1 MESKMSNTTNLDF
14 SNTEIA
20 FGHKS
25 DQELKDTYRI
35 FKMMNSPNLVKL
47 GSAMTLLMSKL
58 KLPLLDPIIKAT
70 VFKQFC
76 GGTNLLDCQSTIDK
90 LYKNKTMSILDFGV
104 EAKDTEK
111 DFDYTLAEI
120 LKAIQFGAANASVPV
135 ISLKISSIARNGL
148 LEKWQGHKPLE
159 PFEEDELAKV
169 KKRLHRI
176 MHMASDM
183 GIGVFVDAEETW
195 VQEAMDALAE
205 ELMETYNKKKVVA
218 YNTFQMYR
226 KDRLDYLKY
235 SFERSQN
242 KNYYLGAK
250 IVRGAYMVKER
261 QRAEDQGIASPIQ
274 DNKEATDLAFDQAI
288 GFCVKHYNRISSCNA
303 SHNAASCLLQ
313 ARLISELSIPRNHSH
328 LNFCQLMGMSDN
340 ITFNLAQQGYN
351 VAKYVVYGSIAEV
364 IPFLIRRAHENTSIT
379 GDVGRELGL
388 ITEEMARRR
397 LIK

>member
-1 MESKMSNTTNLDF
+1 MEVLRKCFTTC
-14 SNTEIA
+14 S
-20 FGHKS
+20 
-25 DQELKDTYRI
+25 
-35 FKMMNSPNLVKL
+35 
-47 GSAMTLLMSKL
+47 
-58 KLPLLDPIIKAT
+58 IIKCILPSAVKDKAYWAITAMHIPTKITIISAELDRIPTT
-70 VFKQFC
+70 VTELNADQQKDLQ
-76 GGTNLLDCQSTIDK
+76 NLLDR
-90 LYKNKTMSILDFGV
+90 L
-104 EAKDTEK
+104 
-111 DFDYTLAEI
+111 
-120 LKAIQFGAANASVPV
+120 
-135 ISLKISSIARNGL
+135 
-148 LEKWQGHKPLE
+148 
-159 PFEEDELAKV
+159 EEDELAKV

-364 IPFLIRRAHENTSIT
+364 IPFLIRRAHENTFLHFFCH
-379 GDVGRELGL
+379 ELHIL
-388 ITEEMARRR
+388 RQDIVP
-397 LIK
+397 

>member
-1 MESKMSNTTNLDF
+1 MSNTTNLDF

-242 KNYYLGAK
+242 KNYYLG
-250 IVRGAYMVKER
+250 
-261 QRAEDQGIASPIQ
+261 S
-274 DNKEATDLAFDQAI
+274 
-288 GFCVKHYNRISSCNA
+288 
-303 SHNAASCLLQ
+303 
-313 ARLISELSIPRNHSH
+313 
-328 LNFCQLMGMSDN
+328 NF
-340 ITFNLAQQGYN
+340 
-351 VAKYVVYGSIAEV
+351 K
-364 IPFLIRRAHENTSIT
+364 
-379 GDVGRELGL
+379 
-388 ITEEMARRR
+388 
-397 LIK
+397 